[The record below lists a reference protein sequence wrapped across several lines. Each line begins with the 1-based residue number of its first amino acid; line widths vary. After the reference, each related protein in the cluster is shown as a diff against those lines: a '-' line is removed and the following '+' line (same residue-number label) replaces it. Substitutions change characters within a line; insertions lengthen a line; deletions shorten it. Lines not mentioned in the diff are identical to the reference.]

1 MCIRDNEYYFKFS
14 KRYHLSLL
22 LVDCYRKMNLVD
34 IIISSILGSRMHF
47 ASHGAIHIFASKRHI
62 VQLSRGRCV
71 SPFVL
76 ILELTRVLYNKNV
89 IKNNMSAQFRFKM
102 FFRTTYIRLQI
113 KTINIMFAFPRRFH
127 SKKGVCS

>member
-1 MCIRDNEYYFKFS
+1 MWTRDNEYYFKFS
-14 KRYHLSLL
+14 KRYYLSLL
-22 LVDCYRKMNLVD
+22 FFDCYRKMNLVD

-47 ASHGAIHIFASKRHI
+47 ASHGAIHIFVTKRHI
-62 VQLSRGRCV
+62 LQLNKERCV
-71 SPFVL
+71 SPFML
-76 ILELTRVLYNKNV
+76 ILELTRVLYEKNV
-89 IKNNMSAQFRFKM
+89 KKNNMSAQFRFKM